1 MLPEKDTK
9 LRTEIENL
17 IEKNIASSFKE
28 QELSRNREMARVE
41 REKDQKIIEIENKMV
56 NMVAKLN
63 LGETGALIEEF
74 NGKLEKLQIDNLS
87 ITD

>member
-28 QELSRNREMARVE
+28 QEVSRNREMARVE